1 MSDYNVNGGYGND
14 RPQLPAP
21 PPPPSG
27 PSDGKGQ

>member
-1 MSDYNVNGGYGND
+1 MSDYNVNGGYGT
-14 RPQLPAP
+14 PQIPTP